1 LAPIGSNLPPIITT
15 PTLINKSNSNSVG
28 RKQALQ
34 VSYNS
39 AKNLNKQQS
48 DLVKSADEAKSSIID
63 EKNRNSINVDELR
76 M

>member
-1 LAPIGSNLPPIITT
+1 MITS

-48 DLVKSADEAKSSIID
+48 YLVKPDEAKSSIID